1 MYKRFKTMD
10 TKVQN
15 IFSNLILLIIGIL
28 FIAIDGAKIVNIVF
42 IILGV
47 LIIIFNIQNFI
58 TCCKNLKYKT
68 PTAIGQFTFSLL
80 NIALGVILIILQGKV
95 SIIIGILLLVYAIYK
110 IIMNRNFI
118 KEEVYFQLPLILVAI
133 VLMFL
138 GNISNILLT
147 VIGVIFII
155 AALFNIIIAIFYKRK

>member
-1 MYKRFKTMD
+1 MD

-58 TCCKNLKYKT
+58 TCCKNLKYNT
-68 PTAIGQFTFSLL
+68 WQ
-80 NIALGVILIILQGKV
+80 N
-95 SIIIGILLLVYAIYK
+95 
-110 IIMNRNFI
+110 
-118 KEEVYFQLPLILVAI
+118 
-133 VLMFL
+133 
-138 GNISNILLT
+138 
-147 VIGVIFII
+147 
-155 AALFNIIIAIFYKRK
+155 

>member
-1 MYKRFKTMD
+1 MYKRFNTMD

-28 FIAIDGAKIVNIVF
+28 FVAIDGAKIVNIVF

-68 PTAIGQFTFSLL
+68 PVAIGQFIFSLL
-80 NIALGVILIILQGKV
+80 TIALGVILIILQGKV

-118 KEEVYFQLPLILVAI
+118 KEELYFQLPLILVAI

-155 AALFNIIIAIFYKRK
+155 AALFNIILAIFYKRK

>member
-1 MYKRFKTMD
+1 MYKRFNTMD

-28 FIAIDGAKIVNIVF
+28 FVAIDGAKIVNIVF

-68 PTAIGQFTFSLL
+68 PAAIGQFTFSLL
-80 NIALGVILIILQGKV
+80 TIALGVILIILQGKV

-155 AALFNIIIAIFYKRK
+155 AALFNIILAIFYKRK

>member
-1 MYKRFKTMD
+1 MD

-28 FIAIDGAKIVNIVF
+28 FVAIDGAKIVNIVF

-58 TCCKNLKYKT
+58 ICCKNLKYKT
-68 PTAIGQFTFSLL
+68 PAAIGQFTFSLL

-118 KEEVYFQLPLILVAI
+118 KEELYFQLPLILVAI

-155 AALFNIIIAIFYKRK
+155 AALFNIILAIFYKRK

>member
-1 MYKRFKTMD
+1 MD

-68 PTAIGQFTFSLL
+68 PTAIGQFIFSLL
-80 NIALGVILIILQGKV
+80 TIALGVILIILQGKV

-118 KEEVYFQLPLILVAI
+118 KEELYFQLPLILVAI

-155 AALFNIIIAIFYKRK
+155 AALFNIIIAIFYKRKWQNY